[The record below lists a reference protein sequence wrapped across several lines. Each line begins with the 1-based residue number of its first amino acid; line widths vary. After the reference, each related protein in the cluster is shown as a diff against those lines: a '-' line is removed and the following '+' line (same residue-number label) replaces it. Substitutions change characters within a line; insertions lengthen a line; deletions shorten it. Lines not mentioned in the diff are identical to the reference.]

1 VVGVFNLPQTQMI
14 DRGDFFSSMFLVLAA
29 GCLVS
34 YFTLGYS
41 TNNIAQELN
50 RKYRKQIFN
59 DILRQDMQFFD
70 RPENNT
76 GALTSKADSS
86 PQSILELMGFNIA
99 LIGISMLNLSA
110 SSILALV
117 YSWKLGLVV
126 ILAGL
131 PPLIGVGLL
140 KIRSD
145 AKIDRETSKRYASSA
160 AIASEAVTAIRTVSS
175 LAIEDNV
182 LARYEKELN
191 HAVTDSKFPL
201 CVLMI
206 WFGLMQAMEYWFMA
220 LGFWYGQNKRGVSSM
235 LTLRD
240 RYGCRLLSF
249 GEVELSSFLIAF
261 LGVFFAGQASSMLF
275 QFSTSKQ

>member
-1 VVGVFNLPQTQMI
+1 MI
-14 DRGDFFSSMFLVLAA
+14 DRGDFFSTMFLVFAA
-29 GCLVS
+29 GCLIS
-34 YFTLGYS
+34 YFSLGYS

-50 RKYRKQIFN
+50 LKYRKQIFK

-76 GALTSKADSS
+76 GALASKADSC
-86 PQSILELMGFNIA
+86 PRSILELMGFNIA
-99 LIGISMLNLSA
+99 LIGISILNLSA

-117 YSWKLGLVV
+117 YSWRLGLVV

-131 PPLIGVGLL
+131 PPMIGVGLL

-145 AKIDRETSKRYASSA
+145 AKIDRETSRRYASSA

-175 LAIEDNV
+175 LATEVNV
-182 LARYEKELN
+182 LERYKKELN
-191 HAVTDSKFPL
+191 HAVTDSKLPL
-201 CVLMI
+201 CTLMV
-206 WFGLMQAMEYWFMA
+206 WFGLMQAMEYWFMT
-220 LGFWYGQNKRGVSSM
+220 LGFWCDPFEQIVVPM
-235 LTLRD
+235 LILRD

-275 QFSTSKQ
+275 QFSTSKQYSSS